1 MERGPWSVVLILIAC
16 VLLVGIAAEEHDP
29 GTVAV
34 THHAVAP

>member
-16 VLLVGIAAEEHDP
+16 VLLVGIADEEHDP

-34 THHAVAP
+34 RHHAVAP